1 MKINAIIDLSVPLEN
16 DMPVYPGDPT
26 PDFKATRTL
35 EEHGVLVTKMQ
46 LGTHTGSHMD
56 APLHFIEG
64 GESIDELDLKKI
76 VTEAIVLDL
85 SNKEMGSAIT
95 IEDLEKFSDSIRKGD
110 GVLLFTGTSK
120 LWGDERIL
128 RNFTYIDPNAARW
141 LVDKKVSI
149 VGIDCLSV
157 EKYNADAPETH
168 KTLLSA
174 GIPLIETLSSNLEKI
189 AGERVLLI
197 ALPLK
202 IKGRDAAPARVIAI
216 RTE

>member
-1 MKINAIIDLSVPLEN
+1 MQIKEIIDLSVSLEN
-16 DMPVYPGDPT
+16 GMPIYPGDPT

-35 EEHGVLVTKMQ
+35 EEHGVLVTQMR

-64 GESIDELDLKKI
+64 GESIDELDLEKL

-85 SNKEMGSAIT
+85 SYKEMGSAIT
-95 IEDLEKFSDSIRKGD
+95 VEDLEKFSEAIKEGE
-110 GVLLFTGTSK
+110 GILFYTGTSK

-128 RNFTYIDPNAARW
+128 RNFTYIDPFAAEW
-141 LVDKKVSI
+141 LVEKKVSI

-157 EKYNADAPETH
+157 EKYKADAPETH

-189 AGERVLLI
+189 TGERVLLI

-202 IKGRDAAPARVIAI
+202 IKGRDAAPARVIAL
-216 RTE
+216 RVE

>member
-120 LWGDERIL
+120 LWGDESIL

>member
-35 EEHGVLVTKMQ
+35 EEHDVLVTQMQ

-56 APLHFIEG
+56 APLHFIKG

-120 LWGDERIL
+120 LWGNESIL
-128 RNFTYIDPNAARW
+128 RKFTYIDPNAARW

-189 AGERVLLI
+189 AGERILLI

>member
-56 APLHFIEG
+56 APLHFIAG

-128 RNFTYIDPNAARW
+128 RKFTYIDPNAARW

>member
-1 MKINAIIDLSVPLEN
+1 MKIKAIIDLSVPLEN

-56 APLHFIEG
+56 APLHFIAG

-120 LWGDERIL
+120 LWGDESIL

>member
-1 MKINAIIDLSVPLEN
+1 MKIKAIIDISVPLEN

-120 LWGDERIL
+120 LWGDESIL

>member
-1 MKINAIIDLSVPLEN
+1 MKIKEIIDLSVSLEN

-26 PDFKATRTL
+26 PDFKSTRTL
-35 EEHGVLVTKMQ
+35 EEHGVLVTQMQ

-64 GESIDELDLKKI
+64 GESIDELDLKKL

-85 SNKEMGSAIT
+85 SYKEMGSAIT
-95 IEDLEKFSDSIRKGD
+95 TEDFENFSENINEGD
-110 GVLLFTGTSK
+110 GVLLYTGTSK

-128 RNFTYIDPNAARW
+128 RNFTYIDPRAAQW
-141 LVDKKVSI
+141 LVEKKVSI

-157 EKYNADAPETH
+157 EKYKADTPETH
-168 KTLLSA
+168 KILLSNN
-174 GIPLIETLSSNLEKI
+174 IPLIETLSSNLEKI

-216 RTE
+216 RNK

>member
-1 MKINAIIDLSVPLEN
+1 MKIKEIIDLSVSLEN
-16 DMPVYPGDPT
+16 GMPVYPGDPS

-35 EEHGVLVTKMQ
+35 EEHGVLVTQMQ

-64 GESIDELDLKKI
+64 GNSIDELDLRKL
-76 VTEAIVLDL
+76 VTEAIALNL
-85 SNKEMGSAIT
+85 SDKEMGSAIT
-95 IEDLEKFSDSIRKGD
+95 VEDLEKFSDKIKEGD
-110 GVLLFTGTSK
+110 GVLLYTGTSK

-128 RNFTYIDPNAARW
+128 RNFTYIDPLAAEW
-141 LVDKKVSI
+141 LVEKKVSI

-157 EKYNADAPETH
+157 EKYKADAPETH

-189 AGERVLLI
+189 AGESVLLI

-202 IKGRDAAPARVIAI
+202 IKGRDAAPARVIALLI
-216 RTE
+216 E

>member
-128 RNFTYIDPNAARW
+128 RKFTYIDPNAARW

>member
-56 APLHFIEG
+56 APLHFIAG

-120 LWGDERIL
+120 LWGDESIL

>member
-1 MKINAIIDLSVPLEN
+1 MQIKEIIDISVSLEN
-16 DMPVYPGDPT
+16 GMPVYPGDPS

-35 EEHGVLVTKMQ
+35 KEHGVLVTQMQ

-64 GESIDELDLKKI
+64 GKSIDELDLTKL

-85 SNKEMGSAIT
+85 SYKKMGSAIT
-95 IEDLEKFSDSIRKGD
+95 VDDLEKFSEEIRKDEGI
-110 GVLLFTGTSK
+110 LIYTGTSK
-120 LWGDERIL
+120 FWGDERIL
-128 RNFTYIDPNAARW
+128 RNYSYIDPLAAEW
-141 LVDKKVSI
+141 LVEKKVSI

-157 EKYNADAPETH
+157 EKYKADAPETH

-189 AGERVLLI
+189 TGERVLLI

-216 RTE
+216 RNK

>member
-16 DMPVYPGDPT
+16 GMPIYPGDPT

-56 APLHFIEG
+56 APLHFIAG

-120 LWGDERIL
+120 LWGDESIL

>member
-95 IEDLEKFSDSIRKGD
+95 IEDLEKFSDLIRKGD
-110 GVLLFTGTSK
+110 GILLFTGTSK
-120 LWGDERIL
+120 LWGDESIL

>member
-120 LWGDERIL
+120 LWGDESIL

-157 EKYNADAPETH
+157 EKYKADASETH